1 MTFTYMQ
8 AHIWQSI
15 ETESWNGPNTPVHHR
30 CEGRYSRLYHPLGQ
44 RIVTHGDEQSER
56 APRVITVLLI
66 PAWMPQMMFSSKAA
80 IMSDCLFISI
90 WFCWKEMGISFQ
102 PLTVHN
108 YVKYWPSKFALIT
121 WASLLLLSCSLFRC
135 LSRSNRAC
143 SAGLGIAATGLV
155 VGGVTV
161 WGGAGAGLGCLGATG
176 AAGAVFSTGAGLLNN
191 YLDPWQWHEWHV

>member
-1 MTFTYMQ
+1 MKRRLLLTHTLKNL
-8 AHIWQSI
+8 QS
-15 ETESWNGPNTPVHHR
+15 TEF
-30 CEGRYSRLYHPLGQ
+30 
-44 RIVTHGDEQSER
+44 
-56 APRVITVLLI
+56 TVLQKISLI
-66 PAWMPQMMFSSKAA
+66 DLQIRIIFTTVTSFLVRKQSHMETIKVRVFTILTVAQMMFSSKAA

-191 YLDPWQWHEWHV
+191 YLDPWQWQWHV

>member
-1 MTFTYMQ
+1 MAKYWDRILKMAPNCQRFTTDL
-8 AHIWQSI
+8 W
-15 ETESWNGPNTPVHHR
+15 R
-30 CEGRYSRLYHPLGQ
+30 
-44 RIVTHGDEQSER
+44 
-56 APRVITVLLI
+56 TVLTTVTSFLVRKQSHMETI
-66 PAWMPQMMFSSKAA
+66 KVRVFTILTVAQMMFSSKAA

-135 LSRSNRAC
+135 LSLSKRAC

-161 WGGAGAGLGCLGATG
+161 WGGAGAGLGCLGASG